1 MYIERFLEKQVLS
14 SLESSLHP
22 AILVYGPRQVGK
34 TTLLKKI
41 IERISLKTKFVA
53 CDDPAVKNVFDT
65 FNIESLKRFTANTEL
80 LVLDEAQ
87 KVLQVGTILKLI
99 IDYIPGVKIL
109 VSGSSS
115 FELANQLSEP
125 LTGRKITYLMY
136 PVSLFE
142 RYDRGQSIE
151 LRSSVDY
158 YLRFGLYPK
167 IFHFSDEQ
175 SLGNYLI
182 ELTGDY
188 LYKDIFEFR
197 QVRNDEHIRKLLT
210 ALALQIGQEVSY
222 TELSN
227 LVGIDHKTVINYID
241 LLEKSFIVFRLPA
254 FARNRRNEINKS
266 RKVYFY
272 DMGIR
277 NALIRNFNEMKYRDD
292 KGHIWE
298 NFLIVER
305 MKRDSALGIKKNYYF
320 WRTYEQQ
327 EVDLI
332 EEYGGTLKG
341 FELKMKDTKHKGS
354 QFLETYTDSTI
365 ENITMDSFEE
375 FIQP

>member
-53 CDDPAVKNVFDT
+53 CDDPGVKNVFDT

-87 KVLQVGTILKLI
+87 KVPQVGTILKLI

-341 FELKMKDTKHKGS
+341 FELKMKEIYIYIAKLS
-354 QFLETYTDSTI
+354 I
-365 ENITMDSFEE
+365 
-375 FIQP
+375 

>member
-87 KVLQVGTILKLI
+87 KVPQVGTILKLI

-175 SLGNYLI
+175 SL
-182 ELTGDY
+182 E
-188 LYKDIFEFR
+188 
-197 QVRNDEHIRKLLT
+197 KLPHR
-210 ALALQIGQEVSY
+210 I
-222 TELSN
+222 
-227 LVGIDHKTVINYID
+227 
-241 LLEKSFIVFRLPA
+241 
-254 FARNRRNEINKS
+254 NRRLLVQ
-266 RKVYFY
+266 RYF
-272 DMGIR
+272 
-277 NALIRNFNEMKYRDD
+277 
-292 KGHIWE
+292 
-298 NFLIVER
+298 
-305 MKRDSALGIKKNYYF
+305 
-320 WRTYEQQ
+320 
-327 EVDLI
+327 
-332 EEYGGTLKG
+332 
-341 FELKMKDTKHKGS
+341 
-354 QFLETYTDSTI
+354 
-365 ENITMDSFEE
+365 
-375 FIQP
+375 